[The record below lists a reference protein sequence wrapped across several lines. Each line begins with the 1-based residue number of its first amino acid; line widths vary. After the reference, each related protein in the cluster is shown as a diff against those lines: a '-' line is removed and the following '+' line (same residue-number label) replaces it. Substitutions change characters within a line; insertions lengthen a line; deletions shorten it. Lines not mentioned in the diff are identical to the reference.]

1 MLLPPLPL
9 SLPSDHLPPLVFNT
23 HYLPSLPTI
32 GPTLSPSSPPMQ
44 MSSLLS
50 TAAAH
55 PYTATDH
62 WTLVTALL
70 FLCQFIASVFFRSM
84 IEIEQPLLLLLQS
97 LDLLFLPLRSSYC
110 QHPLPYYRSPP
121 PVVPL
126 PFPTDADSTATVA
139 IPMPSLM
146 PTSSFPYSLSSL
158 LPSALLLPA
167 LAAQPLPVA
176 IAEAL
181 ALLPFFIPHPMPTLW
196 PLLFPISSC
205 SPCSRR
211 SYCCC
216 LILHLPFF
224 FLLLQSRPPLQ

>member
-139 IPMPSLM
+139 IPVPSLM

-167 LAAQPLPVA
+167 LAAQPLPPYDPVA
-176 IAEAL
+176 TIL
-181 ALLPFFIPHPMPTLW
+181 SSLLLLPSSPPAPASSLLPCYLPPLPVSSPASSSIAASYYFQ
-196 PLLFPISSC
+196 PLLA
-205 SPCSRR
+205 R
-211 SYCCC
+211 
-216 LILHLPFF
+216 
-224 FLLLQSRPPLQ
+224 Q